1 MFGIDRRLIV
11 GATSRW
17 LKVGIVVGMLSLVAS
32 LVLYWFVGQSVDA
45 MRRGENLLAA
55 WAPWV
60 VLLLA
65 AKLALGWLYRA
76 AQYRASSLTKLTI
89 RDTMYAH
96 ALRLGPAVLDKKRT
110 GELVNIA
117 VDGMD
122 WIELFYGIYFV
133 QFVVGMSTPL
143 LLCVFIGVIDW
154 VTGLAL
160 LVSVPLTPLFLGMM
174 ARNFRKS
181 SQRYAEVNNEQSAQF
196 LDSIQGMPTLK
207 MFNLGRARGTQ
218 MHAAGEVQRAETMRL
233 LLVNQ
238 VMILF
243 VDFGFALGTT
253 LVLTV
258 VALLRMQAGALTPGE
273 VIALVLASAEFSK
286 PLTLIGQFFFAGA
299 IGREFAK
306 KIGLFLD
313 EAPGVRDPEGGPAD
327 AGVAATAAAGAMR
340 EGSRAGAATTWPLLP
355 RPTLA
360 LRHLVYRYPG
370 ADRAAVDGITLDLR
384 PGETVALVGPSGS
397 GKTTLTSL
405 ILRTL
410 APAAGEI
417 RLDDVAVAERSA
429 DWVRRH
435 VALVPQD
442 PYLFHGTIA
451 DNLRVARPEATEA
464 DLIEACRAANLLD
477 TVERMPARFDTVV
490 GERGAALSG
499 GQVQRLAIARAI
511 LKDAPIVVLDEPTS
525 QIDVETENV
534 IQEALG
540 RLARDRAVLLIAH
553 RLSTI
558 ERADRIV
565 VMSHGRVV
573 ESGTHVELLARG
585 GLYARM
591 RGVGLH
597 SPASEFA
604 ERVPA

>member
-17 LKVGIVVGMLSLVAS
+17 LGIGIAVGVTSLLAS
-32 LVLYWFVGQSVDA
+32 LLLYWFLGQAIDA
-45 MRRGENLLAA
+45 LLRRENLLRE

-60 VLLLA
+60 AALLLA
-65 AKLALGWLYRA
+65 KFGLGWLYRS

-96 ALRLGPAVLDKKRT
+96 ALKLGPAVLDRKRT

-133 QFVVGMSTPL
+133 QFVIGMATPL

-160 LVSVPLTPLFLGMM
+160 LISVPLTPLFLGMM
-174 ARNFRKS
+174 ARNFRKA
-181 SQRYAEVNNEQSAQF
+181 SQRYTEVSNEQSAQF

-207 MFNLGRARGTQ
+207 MFNLGRQRGQQ
-218 MHAAGEVQRAETMRL
+218 MHAASETQRAETMRL

-238 VMILF
+238 LMILF
-243 VDFGFALGTT
+243 VDFGFALGTI

-258 VALLRMQAGALTPGE
+258 VALLRMKAGAVTPGE
-273 VIALVLASAEFSK
+273 VVALILASAEFSK

-306 KIGLFLD
+306 KIGAFLD
-313 EAPGVRDPEGGPAD
+313 EPPGVPDPA
-327 AGVAATAAAGAMR
+327 AVAAAA
-340 EGSRAGAATTWPLLP
+340 L
-355 RPTLA
+355 RPTPTLS
-360 LRHLVYRYPG
+360 LHQLVYRYAG
-370 ADRAAVDGITLDLR
+370 ASRPTIDGVTLDLR
-384 PGETVALVGPSGS
+384 PGETVALVGPSGC

-410 APAAGEI
+410 APESGEI
-417 RLDDVAVAERSA
+417 SLDDVPVASHSA
-429 DWVRRH
+429 DWVRAH
-435 VALVPQD
+435 IALVPQD

-451 DNLRVARPEATEA
+451 DNLRVARPDATEA
-464 DLIEACRAANLLD
+464 ELVEACRAANLLE
-477 TVERMPARFDTVV
+477 TIERMPARFDTVV

-525 QIDVETENV
+525 QIDVETENM
-534 IQEALG
+534 IHEALG
-540 RLARDRAVLLIAH
+540 RLVRHRAVLLIAH

-558 ERADRIV
+558 EQADRIV
-565 VMSHGRVV
+565 VMNRGRIV
-573 ESGTHVELLARG
+573 ESGTHAELLARD

-591 RGVGLH
+591 RGAGMQGTRASRLAGA
-597 SPASEFA
+597 PA
-604 ERVPA
+604 